1 MNDRH
6 ELLCTIQ
13 QYDFA
18 LYDLQLYLNSHP
30 KCAEA
35 MRKYRKYKALRQAAE
50 EQFIKLYGPITAE
63 QSDTENKW
71 NWIDDPWPWE
81 KEAN

>member
-1 MNDRH
+1 MNERH

-13 QYDFA
+13 QYDFV

-30 KCAEA
+30 KCTEA
-35 MRKYRKYKALRQAAE
+35 MQKYRKYKALRKAAE
-50 EQFIKLYGPITAE
+50 EQYIKLYGPITAE